1 LEQKKKLKLK
11 LLKKRTGGIKM
22 KYDKDL
28 YENIELL
35 KEFIATKIITNYEIQ
50 INNILNNTI
59 MIKFYIGD
67 DDINYIIFDC
77 YDSIEVRTIYGDNL
91 QTGLWFKPD
100 VGEEIKLT
108 SIDVFKA
115 FEDWKSTKNK
125 IKE

>member
-91 QTGLWFKPD
+91 QTGL
-100 VGEEIKLT
+100 V
-108 SIDVFKA
+108 
-115 FEDWKSTKNK
+115 
-125 IKE
+125 